1 MLRVV
6 EAFSGIGSQAKALKR
21 AGIEHEILATVEWD
35 INAIYAY
42 DLIHNGTQDHSNY
55 ETVTKPQIIT
65 ELSRY
70 TLSND
75 GKKPLTNNYLRM
87 MSRDALL
94 SVLVAIQRSK
104 NLINITEVSG
114 ENLPEEIDLLTY
126 SFPCQDLSICGLWH
140 GNVSG
145 IKKGVVNRSGMLW
158 EIERLLHELKVEKK
172 SLPKFLLMENVNNII
187 SKRHEPDFNVWKD
200 YLKNLG
206 YSNYVFTLN
215 ALNFGIPQNRKRT
228 FMISVLKNNS
238 LTEEYLDK
246 FFEENN
252 LEGKSRK
259 AKPLSDFLKV
269 EFTKE
274 VYQLEAFQSNPN
286 DTPSRRKIHKENLL
300 IFDKH
305 EYKSSF
311 VNTITTKQD
320 RNPNSGVIGFDLHG
334 SRAKYRNLTPRE
346 CFLLMGFD
354 ESDFDQL
361 IQNNVNIKKNTPIFA
376 QQKLIKLAG
385 NSIVV
390 NVLEEI
396 FLLINE
402 INEYYNNHCS

>member
-21 AGIEHEILATVEWD
+21 AGIKHEILATVEWD

-42 DLIHNGTQDHSNY
+42 DLIHNGTQDHSVY
-55 ETVTKPQIIT
+55 ESVTKPQIISQ
-65 ELSRY
+65 LSRY

-75 GKKPLTNNYLRM
+75 GKKPLTHNYLRM

-94 SVLVAIQRSK
+94 SIYIAIQRSK

-114 ENLPEEIDLLTY
+114 ETLPEEIDLLTY

-145 IKKGVVNRSGMLW
+145 IKKGIVNRSGMLW
-158 EIERLLHELKVEKK
+158 EIERLLHELKIEKK
-172 SLPKFLLMENVNNII
+172 ALPKFLLMENVNNIT
-187 SKRHEPDFNVWKD
+187 SKRHEPDFNVWKE
-200 YLKNLG
+200 YLKGLG
-206 YSNYVFTLN
+206 YSNYVYTLN

-228 FMISVLKNNS
+228 FMISVLKNNR
-238 LTEEYLDK
+238 LTEEFLDG
-246 FFEENN
+246 FFELNSLTSRN
-252 LEGKSRK
+252 LKT
-259 AKPLSDFLKV
+259 KPLSEFIKV

-274 VYQLEAFQSNPN
+274 IYKLEAFQSNPN
-286 DTPSRRKIHKENLL
+286 DTPSRRKIHQENLV
-300 IFDKH
+300 IFDGRD
-305 EYKSSF
+305 YKTRF

-320 RNPNSGVIGFDLHG
+320 RNPNSGVISFDLDG

-390 NVLEEI
+390 NILEEI
-396 FLLINE
+396 FSLINQ
-402 INEYYNNHCS
+402 INEYSNINK